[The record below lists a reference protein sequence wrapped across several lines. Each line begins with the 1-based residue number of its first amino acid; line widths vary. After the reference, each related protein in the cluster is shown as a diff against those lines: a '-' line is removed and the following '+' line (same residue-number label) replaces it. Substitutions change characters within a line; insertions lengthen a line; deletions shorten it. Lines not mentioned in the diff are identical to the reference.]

1 MIIMYSKIALKNI
14 KKSYKDYTIYFLT
27 LILAVCI
34 FYSFNSIES
43 QKVLI
48 EIEFMSD
55 IMKAISGVSVLVSI
69 ILGGL
74 IVYANNFLIKRRKK
88 ELGMYMILGMGKR
101 KISRILVTETFIVGV
116 ISLVGG
122 LILGIG
128 ASQGLS
134 TFTLKL
140 FDVGRDEYKF
150 IISISAMGKTILYFG
165 TMFLLVMIF
174 NVFVISKYKV
184 IDLLIANIKNEDIK
198 FKNPFIYL
206 LTFVLCVISLG
217 FSYKSLLEIPFDLER
232 NLERNM
238 SIPIALAIVGTV
250 LFFFSLAGVILYVTN
265 KNKKIY
271 FKGLNMFVL
280 KQMNSKVNTNFISMS
295 LICLMLFITIV
306 VLSTGINFKKVEEE
320 GRRKITPF
328 DASVTLYNK
337 DENKNQ
343 KNHIEDMLNKIDFKK
358 SKNEKYAIYNDY
370 YTGLKASELLKIKE
384 RNFARYNVYFSKI
397 SDYNKIL
404 KLKGEK
410 EIALNKSEVLILSS
424 SGGAINLINEK
435 LKSNRRINIKGK
447 EYLIK
452 NDKVIEENLK
462 TSSRADNP
470 CTVVIN
476 DELVSDYKI
485 SSSVLNVIYL
495 DTNREENNKKYN
507 KINDNYIK
515 DEYKNLDISI
525 DAITKDEVY
534 SKSNGITSMMLF
546 IAIYLGIVFLI
557 TSMAVL
563 ALQQLSEASD
573 SIERYKALKRIGAN
587 KKMID
592 KTIFIQILMYFSLP
606 VILAL
611 IHSMVVIKIIND
623 LASMVINTA
632 NFRSPI
638 LITVLIF
645 VIVYLEYFYITYAG
659 YKNIV
664 KRNI

>member
-1 MIIMYSKIALKNI
+1 MYSKIALQNI

-48 EIEFMSD
+48 EIKFMSE
-55 IMKAISGVSVLVSI
+55 IMKGISGVSVLVSI

-88 ELGMYMILGMGKR
+88 ELGIYMILGMGKR

-122 LILGIG
+122 LILGVG
-128 ASQGLS
+128 VSQGLS

-140 FDVGRDEYKF
+140 FDVGMDEYKF
-150 IISISAMGKTILYFG
+150 IVSTSAIGKTILYFG

-206 LTFVLCVISLG
+206 LTFALCLIFLG
-217 FSYKSLLEIPFDLER
+217 FSYKSLLEIPFD
-232 NLERNM
+232 LERNM

-306 VLSTGINFKKVEEE
+306 VLSTGINFKKVKEEE
-320 GRRKITPF
+320 RRKITPF

-343 KNHIEDMLNKIDFKK
+343 KNHIEDMLNKIHFKK
-358 SKNEKYAIYNDY
+358 SKNEKYAVYNDY
-370 YTGLKASELLKIKE
+370 YTGLKASELLKINE
-384 RNFARYNVYFSKI
+384 RNFTRYDVYFSKI

-410 EIALNKSEVLILSS
+410 EITLNKSEVLILSS

-435 LKSNRRINIKGK
+435 LKSNRRINIREI
-447 EYLIK
+447 EYLVK
-452 NDKVIEENLK
+452 NGKVIEENLK
-462 TSSRADNP
+462 TSSIADNF
-470 CTVVIN
+470 CTVVMN
-476 DELVSDYKI
+476 DEFVSDYKI
-485 SSSVLNVIYL
+485 SSSILNVMYL
-495 DTNREENNKKYN
+495 DKNREENNKKYN
-507 KINDNYIK
+507 KINDNYIE

-546 IAIYLGIVFLI
+546 IAIYLGLVFLI

-587 KKMID
+587 KKMIN
-592 KTIFIQILMYFSLP
+592 KTIFIQTLAYFSLP

-623 LASMVINTA
+623 VTSMIINTA
-632 NFRSPI
+632 NFRYSI
-638 LITVLIF
+638 LITILIF
-645 VIVYLEYFYITYAG
+645 VIVYLGYFYITYAG

-664 KRNI
+664 KSKI

>member
-48 EIEFMSD
+48 EIKFMSE
-55 IMKAISGVSVLVSI
+55 IMKGISGVSVLVSI

-88 ELGMYMILGMGKR
+88 ELGIYMILGMGKR

-128 ASQGLS
+128 VSQGLS

-140 FDVGRDEYKF
+140 FDVGMDEYKF
-150 IISISAMGKTILYFG
+150 IVSTSAIGKTILYFG

-206 LTFVLCVISLG
+206 LTFVLCLIFLG
-217 FSYKSLLEIPFDLER
+217 FSYKSLLEIPFD
-232 NLERNM
+232 LERNM

-250 LFFFSLAGVILYVTN
+250 LFFFSLAGVILYATN

-306 VLSTGINFKKVEEE
+306 VLSTGINFKKVKEE
-320 GRRKITPF
+320 GRRTITPF

-343 KNHIEDMLNKIDFKK
+343 KNHIEDMLNKIHFKK
-358 SKNEKYAIYNDY
+358 SKNEKYAVYNDY
-370 YTGLKASELLKIKE
+370 YTELKASELLKIKE
-384 RNFARYNVYFSKI
+384 RNFTRYDVYFSKI

-410 EIALNKSEVLILSS
+410 EITLNKSKVLILSS

-435 LKSNRRINIKGK
+435 LKSNRRINIKGI
-447 EYLIK
+447 EYLVK

-462 TSSRADNP
+462 TSSIADNF
-470 CTVVIN
+470 CTVVMN
-476 DELVSDYKI
+476 DEFVSDYKI
-485 SSSVLNVIYL
+485 SSSILNVMYL
-495 DTNREENNKKYN
+495 DKNREENNKKYN
-507 KINDNYIK
+507 KINDNYIE

-546 IAIYLGIVFLI
+546 IAIYLGLVFLI

-592 KTIFIQILMYFSLP
+592 KTIFIQTLAYFSLP

-623 LASMVINTA
+623 LTSMIINTA
-632 NFRSPI
+632 NFRSSI
-638 LITVLIF
+638 LITILIF
-645 VIVYLEYFYITYAG
+645 VIVYLGYFYITYAG

-664 KRNI
+664 KSKI

>member
-1 MIIMYSKIALKNI
+1 MYSKIALKNI

-48 EIEFMSD
+48 EIEFMSA

-140 FDVGRDEYKF
+140 FDVGMDEYKF

-206 LTFVLCVISLG
+206 LTFVLCLIFLG

-515 DEYKNLDISI
+515 DGYKNLDISI
-525 DAITKDEVY
+525 DTITKDEVY

-546 IAIYLGIVFLI
+546 IAIYLGIVFLM

-592 KTIFIQILMYFSLP
+592 KTIFIQTLMYFSLP

-623 LASMVINTA
+623 LTSMIINTA
-632 NFRSPI
+632 NFRYSI

-645 VIVYLEYFYITYAG
+645 IIVYLEYFYITYAG

>member
-48 EIEFMSD
+48 EIEFMSA

-88 ELGMYMILGMGKR
+88 ELGMYMILGMEKR

-140 FDVGRDEYKF
+140 FDVGMDEYKF

-370 YTGLKASELLKIKE
+370 YTGLKASELLKVKE

-435 LKSNRRINIKGK
+435 LKSNRRIDIKGK

-495 DTNREENNKKYN
+495 DTNREENNKKFN

-515 DEYKNLDISI
+515 DEYKNSDISI

-592 KTIFIQILMYFSLP
+592 KTIFIQTLMYFSLP

-623 LASMVINTA
+623 LTSMIINTA
-632 NFRSPI
+632 NFRYSI

>member
-1 MIIMYSKIALKNI
+1 MYSKIALQNI
-14 KKSYKDYTIYFLT
+14 RKSYKDYTIYFLT

-48 EIEFMSD
+48 QIKFMSE
-55 IMKAISGVSVLVSI
+55 IMKGISGVSVLVSI

-88 ELGMYMILGMGKR
+88 ELGIYMILGMGKR

-128 ASQGLS
+128 VSQGLS

-140 FDVGRDEYKF
+140 FDVGMDEYKF
-150 IISISAMGKTILYFG
+150 IVSTSAIGKTILYFG

-198 FKNPFIYL
+198 LKNPFIYL
-206 LTFVLCVISLG
+206 LTFALCVISLG
-217 FSYKSLLEIPFDLER
+217 FSYKSLLELRFD
-232 NLERNM
+232 LERNM

-306 VLSTGINFKKVEEE
+306 VLSTGINFKKVKEEE
-320 GRRKITPF
+320 RRKITPF

-337 DENKNQ
+337 DEDKNQ
-343 KNHIEDMLNKIDFKK
+343 KNHIEDMLNKIDFQK

-384 RNFARYNVYFSKI
+384 RNFTRYDVYFSKI

-410 EIALNKSEVLILSS
+410 EITLNKNEVLILSS

-435 LKSNRRINIKGK
+435 LKSNRRINIKGI
-447 EYLIK
+447 EYLVK

-462 TSSRADNP
+462 TSSIADNF

-476 DELVSDYKI
+476 DEFLSDYKI
-485 SSSVLNVIYL
+485 SSSILNVMYL
-495 DTNREENNKKYN
+495 DKNREENNKKYN

-515 DEYKNLDISI
+515 DEYKNLDIFI

-534 SKSNGITSMMLF
+534 SKSKGITSMMLF
-546 IAIYLGIVFLI
+546 IAIYLGLVFLI

-592 KTIFIQILMYFSLP
+592 KTIFIQTLMYFSLP

-623 LASMVINTA
+623 VTSMIINTA
-632 NFRSPI
+632 NFRYSI
-638 LITVLIF
+638 LITILIF
-645 VIVYLEYFYITYAG
+645 VIVYLGYFYITYAG

-664 KRNI
+664 KSKI

>member
-1 MIIMYSKIALKNI
+1 MYSKIALKNI

-48 EIEFMSD
+48 EIEFMSA

-140 FDVGRDEYKF
+140 FNVGMDEYKF
-150 IISISAMGKTILYFG
+150 IISTSAIGKTILYFG

-232 NLERNM
+232 NM
-238 SIPIALAIVGTV
+238 SMPIALAIVGTV

-280 KQMNSKVNTNFISMS
+280 KQMNSKVNTNFTSMS
-295 LICLMLFITIV
+295 LICLILFITIV

-370 YTGLKASELLKIKE
+370 YAGLKASELLKIKE

-410 EIALNKSEVLILSS
+410 EITLNKSEVLILSS

-485 SSSVLNVIYL
+485 SSSVLNVMYL
-495 DTNREENNKKYN
+495 DKNREENNKKYN

-546 IAIYLGIVFLI
+546 IAIYLRIVFLI

-592 KTIFIQILMYFSLP
+592 KTIFIQTLMYFSLP

-623 LASMVINTA
+623 LTSMIINTA
-632 NFRSPI
+632 NFRYSI

>member
-48 EIEFMSD
+48 EIEFMSA

-140 FDVGRDEYKF
+140 FDVGMDEYKF

-198 FKNPFIYL
+198 FKNPFIHL

-217 FSYKSLLEIPFDLER
+217 FSYKSLLGIPFDLER

-462 TSSRADNP
+462 TSSRPDNL

-515 DEYKNLDISI
+515 DEYKNSDISI

-546 IAIYLGIVFLI
+546 IAIYSGIVFLI

-592 KTIFIQILMYFSLP
+592 KTIFIQTLMYFSLP

-623 LASMVINTA
+623 LTSMIINTA
-632 NFRSPI
+632 NFRYSI

-645 VIVYLEYFYITYAG
+645 IIVYLEYFYITYAG

>member
-48 EIEFMSD
+48 EIEFMSE
-55 IMKAISGVSVLVSI
+55 IMKAILGVSVLVSI

-88 ELGMYMILGMGKR
+88 ELGIYMILGMGKR

-134 TFTLKL
+134 TFTLNL
-140 FDVGRDEYKF
+140 FDVGMDEYKF
-150 IISISAMGKTILYFG
+150 IVSTSAMGKTILYFG

-206 LTFVLCVISLG
+206 LTFVLCVISIG

-306 VLSTGINFKKVEEE
+306 VLSTGINFKKVQEE
-320 GRRKITPF
+320 GRRTITPF

-384 RNFARYNVYFSKI
+384 RSFARYNVYFSKI

-404 KLKGEK
+404 NLKGEK

-435 LKSNRRINIKGK
+435 LKSNRRINIKGI
-447 EYLIK
+447 EYLVK

-462 TSSRADNP
+462 TSSMADNF

-485 SSSVLNVIYL
+485 SSSVLNVMYL
-495 DTNREENNKKYN
+495 DKNREENNKKYN

-515 DEYKNLDISI
+515 DEYKNLDIPI
-525 DAITKDEVY
+525 DAITKDRVY
-534 SKSNGITSMMLF
+534 SKSKGITSMMLF
-546 IAIYLGIVFLI
+546 ISIYLGLVFLI

-592 KTIFIQILMYFSLP
+592 KTIFIQTLMYFSLP

-611 IHSMVVIKIIND
+611 IHSMVVIKIVND
-623 LASMVINTA
+623 LTSTIINTA
-632 NFRSPI
+632 NFRYSI

>member
-1 MIIMYSKIALKNI
+1 MYSKIALKNI

-48 EIEFMSD
+48 EIEFMSE
-55 IMKAISGVSVLVSI
+55 IMKAILGVSVLVSI

-88 ELGMYMILGMGKR
+88 ELGIYMILGMGKR

-134 TFTLKL
+134 TFTLNL
-140 FDVGRDEYKF
+140 FDVGMDEYKF
-150 IISISAMGKTILYFG
+150 IVSTSAMGKTILYFG

-206 LTFVLCVISLG
+206 LTFVLCVISIG

-306 VLSTGINFKKVEEE
+306 VLSTGINFKKVQEE
-320 GRRKITPF
+320 GRRTITPF

-384 RNFARYNVYFSKI
+384 RSFARYNVYFSKI

-404 KLKGEK
+404 NLKGEK

-435 LKSNRRINIKGK
+435 LKSNRRINIKGI
-447 EYLIK
+447 EYLVK

-462 TSSRADNP
+462 TSSMADNF

-485 SSSVLNVIYL
+485 SSSVLNVMYL
-495 DTNREENNKKYN
+495 DKNREENNKKYN

-515 DEYKNLDISI
+515 DEYKNLDIPI
-525 DAITKDEVY
+525 DAITKDRVY
-534 SKSNGITSMMLF
+534 SKSKGITSMMLF
-546 IAIYLGIVFLI
+546 ISIYLGLVFLI

-592 KTIFIQILMYFSLP
+592 KTIFIQTLMYFSLP

-611 IHSMVVIKIIND
+611 IHSMVVIKIVND
-623 LASMVINTA
+623 LTSTIINTA
-632 NFRSPI
+632 NFRYSI

>member
-1 MIIMYSKIALKNI
+1 MYSKIALKNI

-48 EIEFMSD
+48 ELKFMSD

-88 ELGMYMILGMGKR
+88 ELGIYMILGMGKR

-122 LILGIG
+122 LVLGIG

-134 TFTLKL
+134 TFTLNL
-140 FDVGRDEYKF
+140 FDVGMDEYEF
-150 IISISAMGKTILYFG
+150 IVSTSAIGKTILYFG
-165 TMFLLVMIF
+165 TMFLLIMIF

-206 LTFVLCVISLG
+206 LTFVLCVISIG

-306 VLSTGINFKKVEEE
+306 VLSTGINFKKVQEE
-320 GRRKITPF
+320 GRRTITPF

-384 RNFARYNVYFSKI
+384 RNFERYNVYFSKI

-404 KLKGEK
+404 KLKDEK
-410 EIALNKSEVLILSS
+410 EITLNKNEVLILSS

-435 LKSNRRINIKGK
+435 LKSNRIINIKGI
-447 EYLIK
+447 EYLVK

-462 TSSRADNP
+462 TSSMADNF

-485 SSSVLNVIYL
+485 SSSILNVMYL
-495 DTNREENNKKYN
+495 DKNREENNKKYN

-515 DEYKNLDISI
+515 DEYKNLDIPI

-534 SKSNGITSMMLF
+534 SKSKGITSMMLF
-546 IAIYLGIVFLI
+546 ISIYLGLVFLI

-592 KTIFIQILMYFSLP
+592 KTIFIQTLMYFSLP

-611 IHSMVVIKIIND
+611 IHSMVVIKIVND
-623 LASMVINTA
+623 LTSTIINTA
-632 NFRSPI
+632 NFRYSI

>member
-1 MIIMYSKIALKNI
+1 MYSKIALKNI

-48 EIEFMSD
+48 ELKFMSE

-88 ELGMYMILGMGKR
+88 ELGIYMILGMGKR

-140 FDVGRDEYKF
+140 FDVGMDEYKF
-150 IISISAMGKTILYFG
+150 IISTSAIGKTILYFG

-232 NLERNM
+232 NM

-280 KQMNSKVNTNFISMS
+280 KQMNSKVNTNFTSMS

-370 YTGLKASELLKIKE
+370 YAGLKASELLKIKE

-410 EIALNKSEVLILSS
+410 EITLNKSEVLILSS

-485 SSSVLNVIYL
+485 SSSVLNVMYL
-495 DTNREENNKKYN
+495 DKNREENNKKYN

-592 KTIFIQILMYFSLP
+592 KTIFIQTLMYFSLP

-623 LASMVINTA
+623 LTSMIINTA
-632 NFRSPI
+632 NFRYSI

>member
-1 MIIMYSKIALKNI
+1 MYSKIALKNI

-48 EIEFMSD
+48 EIEFMSA

-69 ILGGL
+69 ILGRL

-140 FDVGRDEYKF
+140 FDVGMDEYKF

-320 GRRKITPF
+320 GRRKITSF

-370 YTGLKASELLKIKE
+370 YTELKASELLKIKE

-592 KTIFIQILMYFSLP
+592 KTIFIQTLMYFSLP

-623 LASMVINTA
+623 LTSMIINTA
-632 NFRSPI
+632 NFRYSI

-645 VIVYLEYFYITYAG
+645 IIVYLEYFYITYAG